1 MGKKI
6 WLSIQARKF
15 GYDVTLR
22 SFVRTLRVGVSRNE
36 SLSSPLESF
45 VSKGFRNDWQI
56 RICQLSKC
64 LVEFRSR
71 PFNFWGGY
79 REFQKKIFCSTEF
92 ERKKACKEVT
102 GKNNI
107 LHWKKYRSWRI
118 MLKKKILHRY
128 MSGKKFLPKLNH
140 PYPLPTNVQWSC
152 QPFRGCGKKQIW
164 HLGKC
169 HPSTKWL
176 AHVHHLVVFKTKVL
190 HFKIESTPVKD
201 TNGKKSSKECSVSSL
216 WTNESFSLWNCLSW
230 NSTVF
235 STQRIGALGLFWT
248 NQGSEVSEDT
258 WGTFRTL
265 WSKKSTFLKGNFCI
279 YKGFM
284 DVF

>member
-92 ERKKACKEVT
+92 ERKKACKEVS

-164 HLGKC
+164 HLSKC

-176 AHVHHLVVFKTKVL
+176 AHVHHVVVYKTKVL

-201 TNGKKSSKECSVSSL
+201 TNGKKKFKRMLSFLFVDKRKLFAMKLSFVEFNRVFYTADRSAWLVLNQPRQRGFWRHLRHILYSMIKEKYA
-216 WTNESFSLWNCLSW
+216 F
-230 NSTVF
+230 
-235 STQRIGALGLFWT
+235 
-248 NQGSEVSEDT
+248 
-258 WGTFRTL
+258 
-265 WSKKSTFLKGNFCI
+265 KKEFL
-279 YKGFM
+279 YL
-284 DVF
+284 